1 MPYNPLTGIFQRVW
15 KFVDQYEA
23 NAEVTRS
30 ALDVA
35 LDDLMGGVNAAM
47 SVAMNLVGE
56 WNATTPF
63 PVHRP
68 DGFTK
73 IRERDAFMVSVA
85 GTRDGVDFAV
95 GDYLVALKPAPG
107 PTYSNCWLKAPS
119 HASTLGLLN
128 GAIAAVSTVETQAE
142 IATTQAE
149 IALHLAQE
157 AEDSASRAN
166 TSASDALASKTAAEA
181 ARVVAETVL
190 DAAEVVLTGAPVI
203 AAALPEAEA
212 ARAGAEAA
220 RTGAE
225 AARDA
230 ALAAQAGIEGG
241 LSLGVDQTWQDVSSD
256 RLDGSTYQNT
266 TGRAICVYANF
277 EDAPA
282 EGVGVELYLQVSPTL
297 PWPEHPFSP
306 VTKSARIF
314 FSEVGGI
321 AAVWVE
327 TIVPPGHYYRVFG
340 NITKWLE
347 LR

>member
-1 MPYNPLTGIFQRVW
+1 
-15 KFVDQYEA
+15 
-23 NAEVTRS
+23 
-30 ALDVA
+30 
-35 LDDLMGGVNAAM
+35 
-47 SVAMNLVGE
+47 MNLVGE

-73 IRERDAFMVSVA
+73 IRERDTFMVSVS

-241 LSLGVDQTWQDVSSD
+241 LSLGVDQTWQDVSSA
-256 RLDGSTYQNT
+256 REQGVTYQNT
-266 TGRAICVYANF
+266 TGRAICVYAESTSGN
-277 EDAPA
+277 D
-282 EGVGVELYLQVSPTL
+282 VSMKLRVSPTL
-297 PWPEHPFSP
+297 PLPDVSNLGGSP
-306 VTKSARIF
+306 DVVEKSAYIYVNLGDY
-314 FSEVGGI
+314 SYMEGTL
-321 AAVWVE
+321 WVE
-327 TIVPPGHYYRVFG
+327 TIVPPGHYYGTSYNRPH
-340 NITKWLE
+340 TKWLE